1 MVQNTRNQKT
11 YTVIPSSRITENTI
25 QYNNTQNIEKKTNT
39 QNENKSTINLNPS
52 NNTKCELVKEDT
64 SNTKSNPSM
73 QQKEHKKFV
82 FIIGNSMVKDID
94 DYLLTGSIKRKFIV
108 KVQPF
113 SSVKTVGMR
122 DYIKPAKRDFDP
134 SLYLLHVGTNDLWLE
149 DTPLA
154 ISKQIIVTAK
164 SLKNEH
170 NEVAILNIVARGE
183 GKTSLLLIIP
193 TSNETS

>member
-73 QQKEHKKFV
+73 QQKEHKNFASV
-82 FIIGNSMVKDID
+82 IGDSLVKDID
-94 DYLLTGSIKRKFIV
+94 GYLLTESIKRKFIL

-113 SSVKTVGMR
+113 SSAETVECRIILSEPNGILSHLCYYCM
-122 DYIKPAKRDFDP
+122 
-134 SLYLLHVGTNDLWLE
+134 
-149 DTPLA
+149 LA
-154 ISKQIIVTAK
+154 LMIS
-164 SLKNEH
+164 
-170 NEVAILNIVARGE
+170 R
-183 GKTSLLLIIP
+183 
-193 TSNETS
+193 